1 MTVSRLRD
9 IPGIGVDKVG
19 DAADAAADPRL
30 LRLENL
36 DTDLR
41 PPEVALEATRAA
53 IDRDDANSYL
63 PFQGHL
69 ALREAACVHVAAATG
84 RSYDPGT
91 QCVSVAGG
99 LNGILNVLLA
109 TVEPARRW

>member
-1 MTVSRLRD
+1 MPVSRLRH

-19 DAADAAADPRL
+19 DAADAAADPSF

-41 PPEVALEATRAA
+41 PPAVALEATRAA
-53 IDRDDANSYL
+53 VDDDAANSYL
-63 PFQGHL
+63 PFQGHIGL
-69 ALREAACVHVAAATG
+69 AGGGGGARARRPAPRTTRGAE
-84 RSYDPGT
+84 
-91 QCVSVAGG
+91 CVSVAGG

-109 TVEPARRW
+109 TVEPGRRW